1 MNYYIIIVVYDIKL
15 SKMLLDFLLVMTNL
29 HISLE
34 AVEWRLVQ
42 VTFDLLRLKYV
53 FLNSPILLLNMIL
66 HMLYILT
73 LYITYPS
80 YSIVDYVII

>member
-34 AVEWRLVQ
+34 AVEWRWVQ
-42 VTFDLLRLKYV
+42 VTFDLLRLKCV
-53 FLNSPILLLNMIL
+53 FLNAPILVPNIIL

-73 LYITYPS
+73 LYPS
-80 YSIVDYVII
+80 